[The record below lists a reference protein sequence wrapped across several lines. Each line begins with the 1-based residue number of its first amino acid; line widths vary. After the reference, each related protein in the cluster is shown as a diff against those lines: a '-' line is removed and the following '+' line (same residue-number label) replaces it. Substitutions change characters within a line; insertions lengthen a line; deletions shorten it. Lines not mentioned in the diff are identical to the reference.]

1 MDIFYGKWSCM
12 ISLLLIS
19 ALIFLFTCFPS
30 SLHAAETF
38 LEPNQYI
45 DIRSPYQVTVQSVH
59 VEEGQAI
66 KSGDVMV
73 ELDSRILRARE
84 RQLLKESAFHGV
96 LDSAKA
102 MVKMQQDRLTM
113 LEKLSKSGNARR
125 QELEKVKTDLAISK
139 AKLLEAKEGRERTL
153 LELEIVKAQVEER
166 RLKSPI
172 SAVVLKIYKQPSE
185 MTSPTDTEP
194 VISLVQLNP
203 LLAVFHLP
211 VHQAQAV
218 VKGDIVKLLMGG
230 KEIPATVDFVS
241 PVIEAQSGTVRVRF
255 RVANSDGTLLSGR
268 RVSYEP

>member
-1 MDIFYGKWSCM
+1 MHIFYGKWPNI
-12 ISLLLIS
+12 ISLLLLS
-19 ALIFLFTCFPS
+19 TVSFLFTYSPS
-30 SLHAAETF
+30 SLNAAETF

-45 DIRSPYQVTVQSVH
+45 DIRSPYQVTVLSVH
-59 VEEGQAI
+59 VEEGQVI
-66 KSGDVMV
+66 KKGDVLV

-84 RQLLKESAFHGV
+84 QQLVKESAFHGV
-96 LDSAKA
+96 IDSAQA

-125 QELEKVKTDLAISK
+125 QELEKVKTDLAVSR

-153 LELEIVKAQVEER
+153 LELEIVKAQIEER

-172 SAVVLKIYKQPSE
+172 PAVVLKIYKQPSE
-185 MTSPTDTEP
+185 MTSPTDPEP

-211 VHQAQAV
+211 VHQAQTV
-218 VKGDIVKLLMGG
+218 VKGDTVKLLMSG
-230 KEIPATVDFVS
+230 KEIPATADFIS

-255 RVANSDGTLLSGR
+255 RVANPDGTLLSGR